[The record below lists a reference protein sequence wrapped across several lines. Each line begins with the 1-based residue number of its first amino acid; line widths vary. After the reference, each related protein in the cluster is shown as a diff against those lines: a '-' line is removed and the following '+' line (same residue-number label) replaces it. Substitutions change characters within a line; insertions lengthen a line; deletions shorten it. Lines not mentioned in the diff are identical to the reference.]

1 MLFSGTSGNY
11 VRVAWNLAKNRIRLA
26 SRGWPPLQYAD
37 YASNRKKTHYRRLW
51 HHRRMGWHLIYDT
64 EEKSRAHC
72 SHF

>member
-37 YASNRKKTHYRRLW
+37 YASNRKKNTLQA
-51 HHRRMGWHLIYDT
+51 LVT
-64 EEKSRAHC
+64 S
-72 SHF
+72 